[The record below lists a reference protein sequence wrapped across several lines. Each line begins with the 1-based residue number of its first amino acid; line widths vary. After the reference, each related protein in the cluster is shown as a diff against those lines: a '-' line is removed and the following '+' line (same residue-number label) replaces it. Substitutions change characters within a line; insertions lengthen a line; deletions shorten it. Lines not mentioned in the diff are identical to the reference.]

1 MTSTKLAT
9 AEEVWA
15 LIRENAEGMKELRKA
30 QQKTEE
36 ALREAQLKTEK
47 TM

>member
-9 AEEVWA
+9 VEEVWA

-30 QQKTEE
+30 HRRKVF
-36 ALREAQLKTEK
+36 
-47 TM
+47 